1 MHHRT
6 RLLVLVLT
14 TPLVLFTV
22 VGGLLG
28 QQATPPG
35 AYPQLRVFDDVVSLI
50 FSNYVEEPE
59 ADPVLDGALRGLSD
73 ALDPDSSFLSQ
84 EHVRQVEA
92 GKAARPG
99 GTGLSVTRQYYLRV
113 VAAREGSPA
122 AAAGLQTGDY
132 IRAINGK
139 STRHLTLFEG
149 EQLLRGPVG
158 STVTLTVLR
167 GSATD
172 THEVPLTFTPD
183 VVPPPSSRM
192 VADAVGLVRVAAITP
207 ETPTQVRA
215 QVGALERQGARALIV
230 DLRHTA
236 EGDPAHGVALAR
248 LFVESGTL
256 AIKESRGGIQEK
268 VDATAGSADAI
279 LRLPIT
285 LLATNGTSQA
295 AEVFAAALVD
305 NDRATLIGERTLGRA
320 AAQKLVKLPDGSGL
334 WLTHQRWLT
343 PKGTAIHGTGLTP
356 AVAVAEPDV
365 EFGAPRPTTDPILD
379 KALEHVAAPPRAAAP
394 AA

>member
-1 MHHRT
+1 MLQRT

-50 FSNYVEEPE
+50 FGNYVEEPPAE
-59 ADPVLDGALRGLSD
+59 RVLDGALRGLSD
-73 ALDPDSSFLSQ
+73 ALDPDSSFL
-84 EHVRQVEA
+84 EPEDVQVIESGEA
-92 GKAARPG
+92 APAG
-99 GTGLSVTRQYYLRV
+99 GTGLTITRQYYLRV
-113 VAAREGSPA
+113 VAARDNSPA
-122 AAAGLQTGDY
+122 AAAGLRTGDY

-139 STRHLTLFEG
+139 STRHMTLFEG
-149 EQLLRGPVG
+149 EHLLRGPVG
-158 STVTLTVLR
+158 STATLTILR

-172 THEVPLTFTPD
+172 THDVALTLTAAAPAP
-183 VVPPPSSRM
+183 VTSRM
-192 VADAVGLVRVAAITP
+192 ANAQVGLVRVAAIGPTTP
-207 ETPTQVRA
+207 AEVRTQVA
-215 QVGALERQGARALIV
+215 ALQGQGATSLIV
-230 DLRHTA
+230 DIRHTA
-236 EGDPAHGVALAR
+236 EGTPAEGIALAR
-248 LFVESGTL
+248 VFVGAGTL
-256 AIKESRGGIQEK
+256 GIKESRGGVQEK
-268 VDATAGSADAI
+268 IDAQPGDAPI
-279 LRLPIT
+279 ALPVT
-285 LLATNGTSQA
+285 LLTTNGTSRA

-305 NDRATLIGERTLGRA
+305 NGRATSVGERTLGRA

-356 AVAVAEPDV
+356 EVAVAEPDV
-365 EFGAPRPTTDPILD
+365 EFGAPGPTTDPILD
-379 KALEHVAAPPRAAAP
+379 KALEHIASPRKTDAP

>member
-1 MHHRT
+1 MHQRT

-50 FSNYVEEPE
+50 FGNYVEEPPAE
-59 ADPVLDGALRGLSD
+59 RVLDGALRGLSD
-73 ALDPDSSFLSQ
+73 ALDPDSSFL
-84 EHVRQVEA
+84 EPEDVRLVEA
-92 GKAARPG
+92 GNASPAG
-99 GTGLSVTRQYYLRV
+99 GTGLAVTRQYYLRV

-122 AAAGLQTGDY
+122 ATAGLQTGDY

-139 STRHLTLFEG
+139 STRHMTLFEG
-149 EQLLRGPVG
+149 ERQLRGPVG

-172 THEVPLTFTPD
+172 THEVPLTLAAD
-183 VVPPPSSRM
+183 AAPSVTSRM
-192 VADAVGLVRVAAITP
+192 AAATVGLVRVAAVGDRTAA
-207 ETPTQVRA
+207 EVRSHVA
-215 QVGALERQGARALIV
+215 TLQSSGATALIV
-230 DLRHTA
+230 DVRHTA
-236 EGDPAHGVALAR
+236 EGAPADGIALAR
-248 LFVESGTL
+248 VFVGTGTL
-256 AIKESRGGIQEK
+256 AIKESRGGVQER
-268 VDATAGSADAI
+268 VEAQPGEPTVT
-279 LRLPIT
+279 LPVT
-285 LLATNGTSQA
+285 LLTTNGTSKA

-305 NDRATLIGERTLGRA
+305 NGRATSVGERTLGRA

-365 EFGAPRPTTDPILD
+365 EFGAARPTTDPILD
-379 KALEHVAAPPRAAAP
+379 KALEHIATPRKTDAP